1 MNRNTLSVLS
11 LLAMLILMAVAC
23 SPAAVGPE
31 KEEGPPPSSS
41 GLAEP
46 TAEPTPLTLPD
57 ELNGMT
63 WDEIV
68 ASADGRTV
76 NWWMWG
82 GSDLISSWVNDW
94 VKDELASRYNIT
106 LNQVPVAGPTEFI
119 NQVLGEK
126 EAGNHADGSVDIMW
140 INGENFRTMRV
151 ADLLYGPWA
160 SQVPTNR
167 YIDWSDESIAFDFG
181 YPVEEYELPYGSAQF
196 VMGYDSARVP
206 APPRSIA
213 KLVEWI
219 KANPGKFTYP
229 APPDFTGSVFVRHMC
244 YHATGDH
251 TAFLGDFDE
260 ALFEERFPAC
270 WELLNEIEPH
280 LWREGQTYPE
290 TVSALQEL
298 FANGEIYFE
307 MSYDVGGVQSQIDS
321 GRYPEAANTFV
332 FDEGTIANTNYIAVA
347 YNSPHKAAALVTADF
362 LCGLSA
368 QLDAARELNW
378 TTPLNLSRAP
388 QEWQDAFNDV
398 PRGPTMLAIS
408 VLETHRLPELQSP
421 WLIAIEEG
429 WVENVLQQ

>member
-1 MNRNTLSVLS
+1 MNRSTLSALS
-11 LLAMLILMAVAC
+11 LLLATALLVGAC
-23 SPAAVGPE
+23 SPSAGPA
-31 KEEGPPPSSS
+31 EEASPA
-41 GLAEP
+41 GLVEP
-46 TAEPTPLTLPD
+46 TAEPTPLTLPG
-57 ELNGMT
+57 ELNGTT

-68 ASADGRTV
+68 AAADGQTV

-82 GSDLISSWVNDW
+82 GSDLINSWVNGW

-126 EAGNHADGSVDIMW
+126 EAGNDTDGSVDIMW
-140 INGENFRTMRV
+140 INGENFRTMRE
-151 ADLLYGPWA
+151 ASLLYGPWA
-160 SQVPTNR
+160 LQVPTSR
-167 YIDWSDESIAFDFG
+167 YINWDDDSIAFDFG
-181 YPVEEYELPYGSAQF
+181 YAVEGFELPYGSAQF

-206 APPRSIA
+206 DPPRSIA

-219 KANPGKFTYP
+219 RANPSKFTYP

-251 TAFLGDFDE
+251 TAFLGDFDV

-270 WELLNEIEPH
+270 WELLNEIEPY

-298 FANGEIYFE
+298 FANGEVYFE
-307 MSYDVGGVQSQIDS
+307 MSYDIGGVQSRIDD
-321 GRYPEAANTFV
+321 GRYPETANTFA
-332 FDEGTIANTNYIAVA
+332 FDEGTIANTNYIAIA
-347 YNSPHKAAALVTADF
+347 YNSPHQAAALVTANF

-368 QLDAARELNW
+368 QLSAAEELNW
-378 TTPLNLSRAP
+378 TTPLNTSQAP
-388 QEWQDAFNDV
+388 KGWQDAFKAV
-398 PRGPTMLAIS
+398 PRGATMLPIS

-429 WVENVLQQ
+429 WAENVLQQ